1 MINSKM
7 WLVVKPTVG
16 LPLFFGGIAVA
27 ALAVHTAVL
36 VNTTWYP
43 AFLQGGTRG
52 ARTSE
57 VVVPSPGQVAPPGA
71 ASRVA
76 TLAQASIAAE

>member
-1 MINSKM
+1 MIHSKM

-43 AFLQGGTRG
+43 AFLQGGSRA

-57 VVVPSPGQVAPPGA
+57 VVVPSPAQVSEPGQ

-76 TLAQASIAAE
+76 VLARASSAQ